1 MVKIGESMSVGVV
14 ILAAGSG
21 TRAKTSKPKQ
31 YMPLGGVMVLR
42 RTVDAFLRLA
52 EVSYVQVVIA
62 AGDEDDYREA
72 TRGLALPKP
81 AYGGKTR
88 QQSVVAGL
96 EGLLSC
102 VEGLTPPDIALIH
115 DGARPFPSEALI
127 KDIISKVSETNEG
140 AIPALPVSDTL
151 KKAEDGII
159 SATVDR
165 DGLWQAQTP
174 QGFPFGEIFKAHQNA
189 AGKNLTDDA
198 AIAEDAGMKVHICAG
213 SIDNIKLTHP
223 DDFTRAE
230 AMLGGGSAE
239 EMRTGM
245 GIDVHRLVEDSDKT
259 GVMLCGV
266 NIAHNKSLKG
276 HSDAD
281 VALHALTDALL
292 GAMAEGDIGDHFP
305 PSNEKWRG
313 VASEVFLKHAQK
325 LLTAKDGR
333 IINIDLTI
341 VCEAPKI
348 APYRLKMRQSIAH
361 MLGLS
366 LDRISVKATTSEKLG
381 FMGRGEGILAEAV
394 VNIALNRN

>member
-1 MVKIGESMSVGVV
+1 
-14 ILAAGSG
+14 
-21 TRAKTSKPKQ
+21 
-31 YMPLGGVMVLR
+31 
-42 RTVDAFLRLA
+42 
-52 EVSYVQVVIA
+52 
-62 AGDEDDYREA
+62 
-72 TRGLALPKP
+72 
-81 AYGGKTR
+81 
-88 QQSVVAGL
+88 
-96 EGLLSC
+96 
-102 VEGLTPPDIALIH
+102 LIH

-165 DGLWQAQTP
+165 DGLWHAQTP
-174 QGFPFGEIFKAHQNA
+174 QGFPFTAIFKAHQNA

-198 AIAEDAGMKVHICAG
+198 AIAEDAGMNVHICAG

-230 AMLGGGSAE
+230 AMLGGGGAE
-239 EMRTGM
+239 EVRTGM

-259 GVMLCGV
+259 GVVLCGV

-305 PSNEKWRG
+305 PTNEKWRG

-325 LLTAKDGR
+325 LLTAKGGR

-348 APYRLKMRQSIAH
+348 APYRLKMRQSIAD

-381 FMGRGEGILAEAV
+381 FMGRGEGILAEAIV
-394 VNIALNRN
+394 SIALNRN